1 MQIWYT
7 APPRAGGAHGEGGGV
22 HELGIVFHIIKS
34 VEDIAAEAR
43 IGRVSAVTL
52 ELGEVSGIIPHYL
65 EDCWRWACERHEV
78 MRGCE
83 LVIEEI
89 PARTYC
95 EACGATYE
103 TVAHG
108 RTCPVCGSERTYLV
122 QGDEALIKEIA
133 TPDEGPGDGERP
145 RADLSAPGGAPG
157 TSA

>member
-1 MQIWYT
+1 
-7 APPRAGGAHGEGGGV
+7 
-22 HELGIVFHIIKS
+22 
-34 VEDIAAEAR
+34 
-43 IGRVSAVTL
+43 
-52 ELGEVSGIIPHYL
+52 
-65 EDCWRWACERHEV
+65 

-122 QGDEALIKEIA
+122 QGDEAVIKEIA

-145 RADLSAPGGAPG
+145 RAAPQRSGAALRVLLRKALDVQRARDDVLDDV
-157 TSA
+157 TSTSGLRADKEDEAA